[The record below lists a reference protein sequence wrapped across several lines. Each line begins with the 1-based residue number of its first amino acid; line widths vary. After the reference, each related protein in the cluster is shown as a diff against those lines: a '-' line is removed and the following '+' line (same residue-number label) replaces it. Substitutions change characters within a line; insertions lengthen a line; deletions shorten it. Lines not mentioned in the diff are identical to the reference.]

1 MSSHKDHAYV
11 IIYIGLICPWFS
23 VEAMRIATLGENGDY
38 LGLTMENIKHFQKFL
53 MTYVKELFLKDLKR
67 ELLKL

>member
-1 MSSHKDHAYV
+1 
-11 IIYIGLICPWFS
+11 
-23 VEAMRIATLGENGDY
+23 MRIATLGENGDY